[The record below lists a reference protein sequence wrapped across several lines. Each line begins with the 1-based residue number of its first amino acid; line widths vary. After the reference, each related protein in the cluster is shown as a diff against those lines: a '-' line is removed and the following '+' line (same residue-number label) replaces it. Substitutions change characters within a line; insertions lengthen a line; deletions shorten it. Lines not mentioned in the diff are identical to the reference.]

1 MARGVEI
8 GQIGAKLGRSRKWN
22 GGGRTTVSILARVH
36 YSRGVSDESPKPIV
50 ALRVVRPY
58 DSEDQFL
65 REEAFALTRTSLVL
79 VGANPRPEGVILRF
93 ELVLRSGAILLRG
106 EGRVL
111 GHGPT
116 ELGEPGLTLK
126 FTRLDPRS
134 KALVDRAAAAKV
146 AEAPAPSE
154 TPPVVRSAPASRPE
168 EVPAYA
174 RATVPNLRAVRIPV
188 KEPVDEGPEVLRA
201 EVVAPEPSEPEIEVG
216 PPSVAPVERTSA
228 PVPPPPPTSSAIVAS
243 ERDAALERLRARLR
257 GRV

>member
-1 MARGVEI
+1 M
-8 GQIGAKLGRSRKWN
+8 
-22 GGGRTTVSILARVH
+22 
-36 YSRGVSDESPKPIV
+36 SDESPKPIV

-154 TPPVVRSAPASRPE
+154 TPPVVRAAQAPRPE
-168 EVPAYA
+168 DIPAYA
-174 RATVPNLRAVRIPV
+174 RATVPNLKAVRIPV
-188 KEPVDEGPEVLRA
+188 KEPVDEVPEVARA
-201 EVVAPEPSEPEIEVG
+201 EVVAPEPSDPEIEVG
-216 PPSVAPVERTSA
+216 PPSVSPTERTNV
-228 PVPPPPPTSSAIVAS
+228 PVPPPTSSAIVTS

-257 GRV
+257 GRA